1 MLILLRV
8 KIDLGTRNGQIAFH
22 INPRFGQGCIVRNS
36 QLNGWGAEE
45 KSGSFPFQKGRAFE
59 IVILVEDDKY
69 KVEIFK
75 FLAKKSDFFSYDR
88 SIKRLPSM
96 VTTASTIVTDAHIK
110 TSVD

>member
-1 MLILLRV
+1 MLIVLRV

-75 FLAKKSDFFSYDR
+75 FRPKKDDFF
-88 SIKRLPSM
+88 L
-96 VTTASTIVTDAHIK
+96 
-110 TSVD
+110 